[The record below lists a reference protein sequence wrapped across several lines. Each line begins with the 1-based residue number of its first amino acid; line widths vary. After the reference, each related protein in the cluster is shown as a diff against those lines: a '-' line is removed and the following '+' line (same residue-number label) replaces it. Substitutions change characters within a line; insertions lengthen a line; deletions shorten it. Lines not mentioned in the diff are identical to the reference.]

1 MVYVVRVD
9 MTIEG
14 YTYAHICNS
23 LEDSKRIAKKIQ
35 ELVQKD
41 FKNSRVKY
49 SSSLS
54 CSVVYEDLEVCN
66 IDILIH
72 NKKDVELHVS
82 KFVNGEYKE
91 TRRFSTR
98 ENAVNFVHRVLD
110 SDGFEASAD
119 EDISGVWVYHNESND
134 EIEYIVYLAV
144 YKTTNKT
151 KKNDY
156 FEVLGVKPD
165 ATDEM
170 VKKAYRQ
177 KIKKHH
183 PDTGGDMQDFLKI
196 QEAYENIINGFSKGN
211 EEYSR
216 ELSERYNCISFDLGQ
231 NKSLGFGDR
240 LTKGLKLFIYLF
252 VCSFCMIFLLGLI
265 GGNRLEVLIVVSFQ
279 GAIFLSVIETI
290 REVAS
295 MGAISAIKIKPI
307 KK

>member
-49 SSSLS
+49 SSLLS

-231 NKSLGFGDR
+231 NKSLGFGDI
-240 LTKGLKLFIYLF
+240 LTTG
-252 VCSFCMIFLLGLI
+252 
-265 GGNRLEVLIVVSFQ
+265 LEVFIGCFCLLLLICLFRGVSFERIIV
-279 GAIFLSVIETI
+279 GVFFYSIIISVIVTI
-290 REVAS
+290 HEIIRVYIRNVS
-295 MGAISAIKIKPI
+295 KGKAIKK
-307 KK
+307 

>member
-41 FKNSRVKY
+41 FKSSRVKY

-98 ENAVNFVHRVLD
+98 ENAANFVHRVLD

-119 EDISGVWVYHNESND
+119 EDISGIWSYRNESND
-134 EIEYIVYLAV
+134 EIEYIVYLAI
-144 YKTTNKT
+144 YRTINKA

-183 PDTGGDMQDFLKI
+183 PDTGGNMQDFLKI

-231 NKSLGFGDR
+231 NKSLGFGDILTAGLEGFIGCFCLLLLICLFKGMSFER
-240 LTKGLKLFIYLF
+240 IIVGVFFYSIIISVISTIYEIIRVYIRNVTKGK
-252 VCSFCMIFLLGLI
+252 
-265 GGNRLEVLIVVSFQ
+265 
-279 GAIFLSVIETI
+279 
-290 REVAS
+290 
-295 MGAISAIKIKPI
+295 AIKK
-307 KK
+307 